1 MSVLI
6 EFIPNIF
13 VALAFDFIL
22 YITGAGILQA
32 ISFGGSGYKLYY
44 HSEFK
49 RLKEISH
56 KGFIV
61 PYIVGLLFYIVL
73 ISLIVNF
80 NL

>member
-22 YITGAGILQA
+22 YVTGAGILRA
-32 ISFGGSGYKLYY
+32 ISFGGSSYKLYHY
-44 HSEFK
+44 SEFK
-49 RLKEISH
+49 RLKDTSH

-61 PYIVGLLFYIVL
+61 PYIVGLLFYILL
-73 ISLIVNF
+73 IFLVVNF
-80 NL
+80 NS